1 MGLLSLTPLLT
12 GAAKEVYTWQEQ
24 AQQKEDIYNENFAKA
39 VNNVNTITRELGNQY
54 DDAVRLSN
62 LVGGGSFANYLM
74 DAESL
79 DRLSSIYNLSGDDRD
94 EELLNLKKKFDAID
108 KSKYEDLDFT
118 QTAKQKLEKETQA
131 VRTEQ
136 IGAVGKP
143 PTPTSKFE
151 GFITQGVRRGG
162 EQIREDIMTGIT
174 PPQPTAEYRPQE
186 GGLEALG
193 ATVSNIYTLP
203 KKSQY
208 ENIIFDDLYNYNATT
223 QITTPKPEKQNIID
237 NTQAIVNDI
246 ANRGFGQYDVVQYL
260 AEQNFANDNP
270 DYKPVWQNY
279 QGEFTPNSNYAL
291 GFVNQFEESLTAGT
305 EEDLQTAK
313 EVIELFAGSE
323 LAGNQELAKKLQVQ
337 YDNYL
342 KDMTDESQVEEQD
355 TVTTDIPEVKE
366 DKKGQM
372 TTFTPADYLSP
383 EEKLKN
389 SQVSVE
395 EVAKLIPLVMEKN
408 NVSRKQAIRIL
419 KQYGYKNFPITG
431 TTRVRK

>member
-24 AQQKEDIYNENFAKA
+24 AQQKEDIYNENLAKA
-39 VNNVNTITRELGNQY
+39 VNNVNKITQDLGNKY

-79 DRLSSIYNLSGDDRD
+79 DRLSNIYNLSGDDRD
-94 EELLNLKKKFDAID
+94 EELLNLKKKFDAMD
-108 KSKYEDLDFT
+108 SSKYEDLDFT

-136 IGAVGKP
+136 IGAVGKA

-193 ATVSNIYTLP
+193 ATVSNLYTLP

-208 ENIIFDDLYNYNATT
+208 ENIIFDDLYTYDSQTNRTE
-223 QITTPKPEKQNIID
+223 PRPEKQNIID
-237 NTQAIVNDI
+237 NTEEIVNDI

-291 GFVNQFEESLTAGT
+291 NFINQFEESLSSN
-305 EEDLQTAK
+305 DLQTAQ
-313 EVIELFAGSE
+313 EVIELFTGSE
-323 LAGNQELAKKLQVQ
+323 LAGNQDMAKKLQVE
-337 YDNYL
+337 YDSYV
-342 KDMTDESQVEEQD
+342 KGVTDEEEVEEQD
-355 TVTTDIPEVKE
+355 IVTTDIPEVKE